1 MGSSFPCLGPHV
13 QGETPRNAENA
24 RPDREFLEACA
35 LQNSPAFVAHF
46 QEVSARDADWTL
58 RLAPSLLWALSLERS
73 GVMARLGDP
82 LHRRHLPALPRA
94 LSPRAPRRP
103 RPPPLRARAQ
113 PHHHRRLTP
122 AGRPPLDGRV
132 RAHPRACTNSVSLR
146 RRRVL
151 DILAP
156 AHPARVAKLA
166 DAPDLGSGGLNRP
179 WGFDSPLS
187 HQSGDPMKVDVES
200 LEGCKRRMAVEA
212 PVDVVQKEWER
223 AYGRVQKQARLPGV
237 RKGHVPR
244 SLVKVHFADDVRR
257 EVAQHLI
264 PDVYRQALTEARLE
278 PVDEPDL
285 QDVRLEEG
293 APLSFV
299 AVVEVKPVITLGEY
313 NGLDIQHAPRPVTS
327 PEVETTIDQM
337 REQQAQFVSVDRAAN
352 PGDLVILDYTMT
364 VEGQEPVQQTGYSF
378 IVGDHSVMPE
388 IDQAVAGMRAGE
400 ERTVSVRFSDDHRQE
415 AMRGKPATATVKVAE
430 VKEKVLPELN
440 DDLARSLGQFETL
453 EALRAEV
460 LKQLEARWAAEDR
473 HGLEDRVVDA
483 LAARQQFAVPESLI
497 LRQVSHQ
504 VEHARERLR
513 RQGVNPDAIQW
524 DYAKLLEELRPAA
537 ERTVRR
543 ALLLEAVAER
553 EGIAPSE
560 ADLESEVDRI
570 ARAGRRPTA
579 AIRRMMEKSGDLDAL
594 RSGLRERMTL
604 DFLIAHAN
612 VHE

>member
-1 MGSSFPCLGPHV
+1 
-13 QGETPRNAENA
+13 
-24 RPDREFLEACA
+24 
-35 LQNSPAFVAHF
+35 
-46 QEVSARDADWTL
+46 
-58 RLAPSLLWALSLERS
+58 
-73 GVMARLGDP
+73 
-82 LHRRHLPALPRA
+82 
-94 LSPRAPRRP
+94 
-103 RPPPLRARAQ
+103 
-113 PHHHRRLTP
+113 
-122 AGRPPLDGRV
+122 
-132 RAHPRACTNSVSLR
+132 
-146 RRRVL
+146 
-151 DILAP
+151 
-156 AHPARVAKLA
+156 
-166 DAPDLGSGGLNRP
+166 
-179 WGFDSPLS
+179 
-187 HQSGDPMKVDVES
+187 MKVDVES
-200 LEGCKRRMAVEA
+200 LDGCKRRLAVEA
-212 PVDVVQKEWER
+212 PVDIVQKEWER
-223 AYGRVQKQARLPGV
+223 AYGRVQKQARLPGF

-264 PDVYRQALTEARLE
+264 PDVYRQALSEARLE

-299 AVVEVKPVITLGEY
+299 AVVEVKPAITLDEY
-313 NGLDIQHAPRPVTS
+313 KGLDVQHAARPVTS
-327 PEVETTIDQM
+327 AEVETTMEQM
-337 REQQAQFVSVDRAAN
+337 REQQAQFVSVERAAA

-364 VEGQEPVQQTGYSF
+364 LEGQEPAQQMGYSF
-378 IVGDHSVMPE
+378 VVGDHSVMPE

-400 ERTVSVRFSDDHRQE
+400 ERTVTVRFPDDHRQE
-415 AMRGKPATATVKVAE
+415 AMRGKGGAATVKVVE
-430 VKEKVLPELN
+430 VKEKVLPDLN
-440 DDLARSLGQFETL
+440 DDLARSVGQFETL

-460 LKQLEARWAAEDR
+460 LKQLEARRAAEDR

-497 LRQVSHQ
+497 IRQVSHQ

-513 RQGVNPDAIQW
+513 RQGVNPDTLPW
-524 DYAKLLEELRPAA
+524 DYTKLLDELRPAA

-553 EGIAPSE
+553 EGLAPAE
-560 ADLESEVDRI
+560 DDLEAEVDRI
-570 ARAGRRPTA
+570 AQAGRRPTA